1 MEVGVKIMD
10 EINIGSA
17 LMTLF
22 PDAEPAIDYTVVRD
36 EDGKQRI
43 VEWHLDAPIPTKEEL
58 REGYKKYLEEQAK
71 KPRSIST
78 IRELRLEK
86 DLAIAEMTLAS
97 GGRGTF
103 MKDSSVVA
111 SWLRL
116 IKQEI
121 ATVEDVPDFY
131 NLREVV
137 SKFIEED
144 GLWSV

>member
-1 MEVGVKIMD
+1 MIERF
-10 EINIGSA
+10 NIA
-17 LMTLF
+17 LAILGLY
-22 PDAEPAIDYTVVRD
+22 PDADSARD
-36 EDGKQRI
+36 FIVMDDGYGNQRI
-43 VEWHLDAPIPTKEEL
+43 AEWHIDAPIPTQEEL
-58 REGYKKYLEEQAK
+58 REGYKKYLEAEAK

-97 GGRGTF
+97 VGRGTF
-103 MKDSSVVA
+103 TKDSSTVA

-121 ATVEDVPDFY
+121 VTVEDVPDFY

>member
-1 MEVGVKIMD
+1 MD

>member
-1 MEVGVKIMD
+1 MKRMD

-58 REGYKKYLEEQAK
+58 RERYKKYLEEQAK

-86 DLAIAEMTLAS
+86 DLAIMELTQALTGDVRDAF
-97 GGRGTF
+97 T
-103 MKDSSVVA
+103 KDSSVVA

-121 ATVEDVPDFY
+121 VTVEDVPDFY

-137 SKFIEED
+137 SKFIEEE

>member
-1 MEVGVKIMD
+1 MKRMD

-36 EDGKQRI
+36 EDGKQQI
-43 VEWHLDAPIPTKEEL
+43 VEWRLDAPIPTKEEL
-58 REGYKKYLEEQAK
+58 REGYKKYLEAEAK

-97 GGRGTF
+97 GGRGIFT
-103 MKDSSVVA
+103 KDSSTVA

-121 ATVEDVPDFY
+121 VTIEDVPEFL

-137 SKFIEED
+137 LHIIEED
-144 GLWSV
+144 GLWNV

>member
-1 MEVGVKIMD
+1 MEVGVKRMD

-43 VEWHLDAPIPTKEEL
+43 VEWRLDAPIPTKEEL
-58 REGYKKYLEEQAK
+58 REGYKKYLEAEAK

-97 GGRGTF
+97 GGRGIFT
-103 MKDSSVVA
+103 KDSSTVA

-121 ATVEDVPDFY
+121 VTIEDVPEFL

-137 SKFIEED
+137 LHIIEED
-144 GLWSV
+144 GLWNV

>member
-1 MEVGVKIMD
+1 MD

-43 VEWHLDAPIPTKEEL
+43 VEWRLDAPIPTKEEL
-58 REGYKKYLEEQAK
+58 REGYKKYLEAEAK

-97 GGRGTF
+97 GGRGIFT
-103 MKDSSVVA
+103 KDSSTVA

-121 ATVEDVPDFY
+121 VTIEDVPEFL

-137 SKFIEED
+137 LHIIEED
-144 GLWSV
+144 GLWNV

>member
-1 MEVGVKIMD
+1 MEH
-10 EINIGSA
+10 INKGLA
-17 LMTLF
+17 LMALF
-22 PDAEPAIDYTVVRD
+22 PDADPIFDYTVIKD
-36 EDGKQRI
+36 ENGEQRI
-43 VEWHLDAPIPTKEEL
+43 AAWHLDAPIPTEEEL

-71 KPRSIST
+71 KPRSVDL
-78 IRELRLEK
+78 RKLRLEK
-86 DLAIAEMTLAS
+86 DLAIAEMTLAF

-103 MKDSSVVA
+103 TKDSSVVA

-121 ATVEDVPDFY
+121 VTVEDVPDFY

>member
-1 MEVGVKIMD
+1 MKRKD
-10 EINIGSA
+10 DINIGSA

-22 PDAEPAIDYTVVRD
+22 PDADPVFDYTVVRD

-43 VEWHLDAPIPTKEEL
+43 VEWHLDDPIPTDKEL

-86 DLAIAEMTLAS
+86 DLAIMELTRALT
-97 GGRGTF
+97 GNGRVAFT
-103 MKDSSVVA
+103 KESSTVA

-121 ATVEDVPDFY
+121 VTAEDVPEFL

-137 SKFIEED
+137 LHTIEED
-144 GLWSV
+144 GLWNV

>member
-1 MEVGVKIMD
+1 MD

-43 VEWHLDAPIPTKEEL
+43 VEWRLDAPIPTKEEL
-58 REGYKKYLEEQAK
+58 REGYKKYLEAEAK

-97 GGRGTF
+97 GGRG
-103 MKDSSVVA
+103 
-111 SWLRL
+111 
-116 IKQEI
+116 
-121 ATVEDVPDFY
+121 
-131 NLREVV
+131 
-137 SKFIEED
+137 
-144 GLWSV
+144 